1 MRIIIVGAGE
11 LGCLLAARL
20 CARNEHDITVV
31 DASGE
36 QFDRLREKLDLM
48 LVEGSATDVSLLKR
62 VGIESADLLFA
73 VSGDEHANMVACQ
86 IARSFGVENT
96 ICRVYS
102 LASFSEE
109 DGITPETFGIAK
121 VFSSPDECAR
131 KVMDVLYNRDVLEKI
146 RFSNPAALME
156 VVDITPSSMLAGVR
170 IKDFPGTDI
179 LRQVRLAALVRD
191 QRFIIPH
198 GDTIIVPGD
207 RIYVAGAEDKL
218 NNFVGLVSEENS
230 QIKRVVISGASKAG
244 ETLAKQLLA
253 AGYEIR
259 FVEKD
264 KLRGEH
270 LLDILPPGLIVIH
283 GDPTDEEVME
293 EAGIPSCDAFVSVD
307 ENDESGILSCIM
319 AKRLG
324 AKKVIAVTHK
334 PEYISIV
341 PAMEVIDCGF
351 NSTLVSVNALFRLM
365 GNGTYQIDAKLQRF
379 HANLKEFRVS
389 ERSRL
394 CGTSLAECKLP
405 PSTVFALLFRGD
417 EVITPSGTTVF
428 QPGDIAVAIAT
439 PETAKALEPYFQH

>member
-1 MRIIIVGAGE
+1 MRIFIVGAGE
-11 LGCLLAARL
+11 LGCLLATRL
-20 CARNEHDITVV
+20 CTRNEHDITVI
-31 DASGE
+31 DSSGE

-48 LVEGSATDVSLLKR
+48 LVEGSGTDAALLKQL
-62 VGIESADLLFA
+62 GIDTADVVFA
-73 VSGDEHANMVACQ
+73 VSGDENANVVSCQ
-86 IARSFGVENT
+86 IARAFGVKKT

-102 LASFSEE
+102 LSYFSEN
-109 DGITPETFGIAK
+109 DGITPETFGIEQ

-131 KVMDVLYNRDVLEKI
+131 KVMDVLHNRNVLEKI
-146 RFSNPAALME
+146 RFSHPSALME
-156 VVDITPSSMLAGVR
+156 VLDVTPSSMIAGVR

-207 RIYVAGAEDKL
+207 RVYVAGTT
-218 NNFVGLVSEENS
+218 ENLS
-230 QIKRVVISGASKAG
+230 DFTRLISDDTAVIRRVVISGASKAG
-244 ETLAKQLLA
+244 EFLAKQLLA
-253 AGYEIR
+253 EGYEIR
-259 FVEKD
+259 FIEKD
-264 KLRGEH
+264 ERRGEH
-270 LLDILPPGLIVIH
+270 LLDVLPPGMIVIK

-293 EAGIPSCDAFVSVD
+293 EAGISNCDAFISVD

-365 GNGTYQIDAKLQRF
+365 GNGTYQIDAKLERF
-379 HANLKEFRVS
+379 HANLKEFKVS
-389 ERSRL
+389 ERSRI

-405 PSTVFALLFRGD
+405 PSTVFAMLFRGE
-417 EVITPSGTTVF
+417 EVIIPSGTTKF
-428 QPGDIAVAIAT
+428 QPGDIAVAITT
-439 PETAKALEPYFQH
+439 PEMAKALEPYFHG